1 MKRSF
6 FQISLNIITYLL
18 IVLCLTFLLEYG
30 INLSIKFI
38 SDPQLINSFTFLII
52 FKNKLIPLLDYN
64 LYFRVCISIILFI
77 FLTYEFIHRLLFDSI
92 LNLFKSIYY
101 TINLRLFLRL
111 RTNSKKQQN
120 QIYSSFNFMT
130 QKSSIDIRR
139 NTIRVYIKM
148 PRSQQAQKLLRDMEI
163 DLKADISYQNPN
175 YYFAE
180 PVRKGNT
187 LWIIG
192 TRR

>member
-1 MKRSF
+1 
-6 FQISLNIITYLL
+6 
-18 IVLCLTFLLEYG
+18 
-30 INLSIKFI
+30 
-38 SDPQLINSFTFLII
+38 
-52 FKNKLIPLLDYN
+52 
-64 LYFRVCISIILFI
+64 
-77 FLTYEFIHRLLFDSI
+77 
-92 LNLFKSIYY
+92 
-101 TINLRLFLRL
+101 
-111 RTNSKKQQN
+111 
-120 QIYSSFNFMT
+120 MT